1 MAVRWE
7 WKAKVGE
14 INYKRIC
21 PEHKE
26 QEGRWK
32 LEMFSGGNC
41 MCAFI
46 RRYTQNGEKVYDF
59 FSFFDDLKHAKR
71 CLEDFRL
78 EQMAF
83 GEHKV
88 INVKL
93 KVTGPNAYSNREM
106 LQLGKILA
114 SMKYKVILY

>member
-14 INYKRIC
+14 INFKSLN
-21 PEHKE
+21 HKE
-26 QEGRWK
+26 QGGRWT

-46 RRYTQNGEKVYDF
+46 RRYKEKGKKMYQF
-59 FSFFDDLKHAKR
+59 FTFFDDLKHAKS

-78 EQMAF
+78 ENMAL
-83 GEHKV
+83 GDHKV